1 MPTFRIKQAATLL
14 GISAD
19 TLRRWADGGR
29 IQTITDSS
37 GRRAVE
43 GAALARLAQ

>member
-1 MPTFRIKQAATLL
+1 MPTFRIKEAARLL

-29 IQTITDSS
+29 IATTTDSS
-37 GRRAVE
+37 GRLAVD
-43 GAALARLAQ
+43 GVALAS